1 MYTPYWV
8 KYFVLLSLFVVLNF
22 NVLADDL
29 KTKANNKFSGLKDS
43 KIKELSNQ
51 LSENIVSLVENNFK
65 NVKHLEF
72 EISGQ
77 EHNKPTFNILS
88 VTEMLNL
95 NSGTIFNQTSI
106 NTHDKD
112 ETINIGFGIRKL
124 LNDNTLILGANTFY
138 DRQFSEQH
146 ERVGMGA
153 EAISSIMDIRGNYYN
168 ATSGRKINDDNE
180 EERALDG
187 WDLRGDYHLPVDY
200 SVDLFV
206 TAYEFENPEESSTF
220 KDKGN
225 KFGANATIGNFI
237 FEGGYVDDNQNNDD
251 FFASIKLSI
260 KIGDEDNKLE
270 NRSSDLVDV
279 SDKLYQPVKREN
291 KIRVVRFSKS
301 GIQVSGF

>member
-1 MYTPYWV
+1 M
-8 KYFVLLSLFVVLNF
+8 KFIVLTESILVF
-22 NVLADDL
+22 NLAVLADDL
-29 KTKANNKFSGLKDS
+29 KTKANNKVLGLKDS

-138 DRQFSEQH
+138 DRQLSEQH
-146 ERVGMGA
+146 ERVGLGA

-168 ATSGRKINDDNE
+168 ATSGRKTNDDNE

-206 TAYEFENPEESSTF
+206 TAYEFRNPEKSSTF

-260 KIGDEDNKLE
+260 KIGEEDNKLE

>member
-1 MYTPYWV
+1 
-8 KYFVLLSLFVVLNF
+8 
-22 NVLADDL
+22 
-29 KTKANNKFSGLKDS
+29 
-43 KIKELSNQ
+43 
-51 LSENIVSLVENNFK
+51 
-65 NVKHLEF
+65 
-72 EISGQ
+72 
-77 EHNKPTFNILS
+77 
-88 VTEMLNL
+88 
-95 NSGTIFNQTSI
+95 
-106 NTHDKD
+106 
-112 ETINIGFGIRKL
+112 
-124 LNDNTLILGANTFY
+124 
-138 DRQFSEQH
+138 
-146 ERVGMGA
+146 MGA

-168 ATSGRKINDDNE
+168 ATSGRKINNDNE

-260 KIGDEDNKLE
+260 KIGEEDNKSE

>member
-1 MYTPYWV
+1 M
-8 KYFVLLSLFVVLNF
+8 KFILIIISLFIF
-22 NVLADDL
+22 NLGVLADDL

-43 KIKELSNQ
+43 KINELSNQ
-51 LSENIVSLVENNFK
+51 LSENIVSLVESNFK

-72 EISGQ
+72 EISAQ
-77 EHNKPTFNILS
+77 EHKEPTFNILS

-260 KIGDEDNKLE
+260 KIGEEDNKLE
-270 NRSSDLVDV
+270 NRSSDLVDI

-301 GIQVSGF
+301 GIKVSGF